1 MPIPN
6 VNELSA
12 LTHRVLTPMADE
24 RKAPNAAVKNLL
36 FRTEIT
42 HDARQVQLSSMK
54 RDRKTV
60 PFVRRDTAALV
71 VKHGNDER
79 FALEPAHIRIKE
91 FVSAADLATRRSV
104 DQPAD
109 DVTRA
114 MMEATAARVLGTRQ
128 EEMMWDIFDT
138 EEWMCCQLLTGNLQ
152 YQSEDAAFEVDLGR
166 DAAHDITVANVWDG
180 VSADPQV
187 DLMAAMELTNEA
199 EGLNPTIAICGSEA
213 GKAFLKWAK
222 ANPNAILRDPSRVN
236 TGTVEGLVQTIGA
249 DGMIYLGTTFHGIA
263 VYMYLRKVN
272 IDGVATDLIR
282 PKYVE
287 VICQDAYAG
296 FAMHYGGIEDKNLFQ
311 GQPAAAKRFSKTM
324 EREDPYG
331 HWLLVETNPLPFIRR
346 ADCTVSLKVVA

>member
-1 MPIPN
+1 MPLPT
-6 VNELSA
+6 VNELAS

-36 FRTEIT
+36 FATEIT

-60 PFVRRDTAALV
+60 PFVRRDTAAIII
-71 VKHGNDER
+71 KNGEDER
-79 FALEPAHIRIKE
+79 FAMEPAHIRIKE

-109 DVTRA
+109 GVTRA
-114 MMEATAARVLGTRQ
+114 MMEQTAARVLGTRQ

-138 EEWMCCQLLTGNLQ
+138 EEWMCCQLLTGLLE
-152 YQSEDAAFEVDLGR
+152 YSSEAAAFSVDLGR
-166 DAAHDITVANVWDG
+166 NAAHDVTVSNVWDG
-180 VSADPQV
+180 GSADPQV
-187 DLMAAMELTNEA
+187 DLLAAMELTNEA
-199 EGLNPTIAICGSEA
+199 EGTNPTIGICGSLA
-213 GKAFLKWAK
+213 GKAFLTWAK
-222 ANPNAILRDPSRVN
+222 ANPNAILRDPSRLN
-236 TGTVEGLVQTIGA
+236 TGTVEGLVNQIDTR
-249 DGMIYLGTTFHGIA
+249 GMIYLGTTFHGVA
-263 VYMYLRKVN
+263 MYMYLRKVL
-272 IDGVATDLIR
+272 IDGVSTDLIR
-282 PKYVE
+282 SKYCE
-287 VICQDAYAG
+287 VICQDPIAG